1 MIIGEKMMAIQEG
14 FWSWTK
20 KFKGSFLELPT
31 RLLFTIVNFV
41 FFQFTNLF
49 AQLRW
54 PFSAVVRLI
63 KSIFPIPDGHPIPCN
78 ESKFEK
84 LIKENQVVLADFWT
98 EWCGPCILMEDT
110 IKKFAKDYVGRIK
123 VAKVDATINPK
134 LTKKYNVMGYPTIML
149 FFEGE
154 EIGRVT
160 GAQNYK
166 SLVKFLNY
174 YLTDEEQDSP
184 S

>member
-1 MIIGEKMMAIQEG
+1 MVIQEA

-20 KFKGSFLELPT
+20 KFNGSFLELPT
-31 RLLFTIVNFV
+31 RLLFNTVNFI

-54 PFSAVVRLI
+54 PFSAVVRLV
-63 KSIFPIPDGHPIPCN
+63 KSIFPLPDGHPIPCN

-110 IKKFAKDYVGRIK
+110 IKKFSKDYVGKIT

-134 LTKKYNVMGYPTIML
+134 LTKRYNVMGYPTVML
-149 FFEGE
+149 FFDGE

-160 GAQNYK
+160 GTQNYK
-166 SLVKFLNY
+166 SLVQFLNY
-174 YLTDEEQDSP
+174 YLTE
-184 S
+184 

>member
-1 MIIGEKMMAIQEG
+1 MIIGEKIMAIQEA

-20 KFKGSFLELPT
+20 KFTGTFLELPT
-31 RLLFTIVNFV
+31 RLLFIIINFI

-63 KSIFPIPDGHPIPCN
+63 KSIFPIPDGYPIPCN

-110 IKKFAKDYVGRIK
+110 IKKFAKDYEGRIA
-123 VAKVDATINPK
+123 VLKVDATINPK
-134 LTKKYNVMGYPTIML
+134 LTKRYNVMGYPTIIDFIRNSENGIMIL
-149 FFEGE
+149 GC
-154 EIGRVT
+154 
-160 GAQNYK
+160 
-166 SLVKFLNY
+166 
-174 YLTDEEQDSP
+174 
-184 S
+184 